1 MTVLT
6 TGKGS
11 KEDTTKTGHHRG
23 GRRIQG
29 GKNLE

>member
-1 MTVLT
+1 MTIPT

-11 KEDTTKTGHHRG
+11 EEDTTKTSHYRG